1 MAANGYLSAVDLAT
15 DIKAK
20 KISPVEV
27 MDDCIAAIEAR
38 NPSINAFTY
47 TAFDEAREK
56 AAEAEK
62 ALMRGDAEGAFF
74 GIPTAAKDFLPGVPG
89 WPGTTG
95 GVKALSHMKDQ
106 GYGSFTKAMVDG
118 GAILVGK
125 TNSPS
130 FAFRGTCDNKMFGA
144 TSTPFKVGYNSG
156 GSSGGSAAAVGDGIL
171 LVAEGTDGGGSIRI
185 PAAWCGCFG
194 YKASVGTIP
203 AAVRPNAFSLTH
215 PWTWDGS
222 ISRTVKDSAH
232 VLQAMAGFDP
242 FDPVSIDWGKRDFVA
257 ALGKPLAGWRIGF
270 TPDFGIFPVDPE
282 IKSMVAAAAQR
293 FEEAGATVEPVEF
306 GIARSHFELAE
317 AWCRLISISGM
328 ESVEAIKAGG
338 IDLLKDHVEDLPAEF
353 VYWINDTYRRG
364 YVDYN
369 NDDMIRTEIY
379 DALQTA
385 FQTYDL
391 IVSPVTACHPVPND
405 SNRNTLGPT
414 ELNGERIEPLIGWCL
429 TYFCNFAGHPAASI
443 PAGLSK
449 DGFPVGMQIIGRRW
463 ADEDVLAA
471 SAAFESIQPW
481 AGIYRVTAARD
492 LG

>member
-1 MAANGYLSAVDLAT
+1 MIADEYLSGVDLAS

-20 KISPVEV
+20 KVSPVEV
-27 MDDCIAAIEAR
+27 MEECVASIEAR
-38 NPSINAFTY
+38 NPSLNAFTY

-62 ALMRGDAEGAFF
+62 ALMHGDAHGAFF
-74 GIPTAAKDFLPGVPG
+74 GVPTAAKDFLPGVPG

-95 GVKALSHMKDQ
+95 GVKALAHMKDD
-106 GYGSFTKAMVDG
+106 GYGCYTKAMVDE

-125 TNSPS
+125 TNAPS
-130 FAFRGTCDNKMFGA
+130 FAFRGTCDNKLFGA
-144 TSTPFKVGYNSG
+144 TSTPFKVGFNSG
-156 GSSGGSAAAVGDGIL
+156 GSSGGSAAAVGDGML

-185 PAAWCGCFG
+185 PAAWCGCYG

-203 AAVRPNAFSLTH
+203 APVRPNAFSLTH
-215 PWTWDGS
+215 PYTWDGS
-222 ISRTVKDSAH
+222 ISRTVKDAAH
-232 VLQAMAGFDP
+232 ALQAMACFDP
-242 FDPVSIDWGKRDFVA
+242 FDPVSIDWGERNFIA
-257 ALGKPLAGWRIGF
+257 ALEKPLSGWRVGF

-282 IKSMVAAAAQR
+282 IKALVAAAAQR
-293 FEEAGATVEPVEF
+293 FEEAGAQVEPVEF
-306 GIARSHFELAE
+306 GLARSHFELAE

-328 ESVEAIKAGG
+328 ESVEALKNSG
-338 IDLLKDHVEDLPAEF
+338 IDLLKDHADDLPSEF
-353 VYWINDTYRRG
+353 VYWINDTYRRN

-369 NDDMIRTEIY
+369 ADDVVRTEIY

-391 IVSPVTACHPVPND
+391 IISPVTACHPVPNVPGGC
-405 SNRNTLGPT
+405 TAGPA
-414 ELNGERIEPLIGWCL
+414 ELAGERVEPIIGWCL
-429 TYFCNFAGHPAASI
+429 TYFCNFTGHPAASI
-443 PAGLSK
+443 PVGLSK

-471 SAAFESIQPW
+471 SAAFERLQPW
-481 AGIYRVTAARD
+481 ADLYRITAERD